1 MEKPFTDK
9 KYNLFIME
17 RNEYYGSDTWPPA
30 ESKSTSFFIGENHS
44 LSTIN
49 NQNSGKMGYCYNPSD
64 PYPSFGGTA
73 LGQGVGP
80 ALQNKNIDRKDQLV
94 FETQTLTGPLTLL
107 GDISAELYVSS
118 DVECTDFIVGIQDVF
133 PDGNI
138 INIQEGGAKVQISG
152 NKPEKKEISMWATGY
167 EIKSGH
173 KLRVVITSG
182 WFPRYNR
189 SLNTCEPA
197 FSATKMKPANQMLYF
212 GGDTPSHV
220 ILPVLNEKK

>member
-1 MEKPFTDK
+1 MEKPFLDK

-17 RNEYYGSDTWPPA
+17 RNEYYGADTWPPA

-49 NQNSGKMGYCYNPSD
+49 NQNSGKMRYSYNPSD
-64 PYPSFGGTA
+64 PYLSFGGTA

-94 FETQTLTGPLTLL
+94 FETETLMKPLTLL

-118 DVECTDFIVGIQDVF
+118 DAECTDFVVCVQDVF

-138 INIQEGGAKVQISG
+138 INIQEGGAKVQFSG
-152 NKPEKKEISMWATGY
+152 NKPEKKVISVWATGY

-173 KLRVVITSG
+173 ILRVVITSG

-197 FSATKMKPANQMLYF
+197 FMATQMKHANQIVFF
-212 GGDTPSHV
+212 GGDTPSHI
-220 ILPVLNEKK
+220 ILPVLNSK